1 MRPEAFKE
9 EAGKVF
15 KDDCVLISL
24 SLFLFFFAFKEYGGE
39 LKSLDDFHEEQK
51 ERLEKEYREWLID
64 SSSIKQLPKEKK
76 TDKKTMLDANANACD
91 PPIAS
96 LNKLSLD

>member
-1 MRPEAFKE
+1 
-9 EAGKVF
+9 V
-15 KDDCVLISL
+15 
-24 SLFLFFFAFKEYGGE
+24 
-39 LKSLDDFHEEQK
+39 FHEEQK

-64 SSSIKQLPKEKK
+64 SSNIKQLPKEKK
-76 TDKKTMLDANANACD
+76 TDKKMVLDANANTCD